1 MRSANVLELVARKRR
16 IFQGPVLTLVF
27 MFTRCPKCGHSPLP
41 ADQSLPAACGHC
53 GVILAKVGQAP
64 VRRTAGAPAAS
75 ALARSRDDAGE
86 DRPPWHS
93 MLTYVPERVDSLA
106 FGLRAALLLAFAIWS
121 WVLIRL
127 DVPSGEMGGSF
138 IHRPLLIFHEAGH
151 VIFRVLGE
159 WMGVLGG
166 TLGQLLMPL
175 VLAGAL
181 LVKNRDTFG
190 GAMGL
195 WLFGV
200 SILDVAPYMYDALDP
215 QLTLLGGGSGQD
227 SFHDW
232 IYLFESVNAVAR
244 SQAIGRTTHALGA
257 LVVLVALA
265 WAAWVLRQQ
274 YARIAGHV
282 LHEE

>member
-1 MRSANVLELVARKRR
+1 
-16 IFQGPVLTLVF
+16 

-41 ADQSLPAACGHC
+41 ADQSLPAACGAC

-64 VRRTAGAPAAS
+64 VRRAAS
-75 ALARSRDDAGE
+75 ILADDGPREERA
-86 DRPPWHS
+86 PWHA
-93 MLTYVPERVDSLA
+93 MLTYVPDRVDALA
-106 FGLRAALLLAFAIWS
+106 FYMRAALLLGFAAWS

-127 DVPSGEMGGSF
+127 DVPAGEMAGSF

-151 VIFRVLGE
+151 VVFRVLGE

-166 TLGQLLMPL
+166 TLGQLVMPL

-190 GAMGL
+190 GAIGL

-200 SILDVAPYMYDALDP
+200 SVLDVAPYMYDALDP
-215 QLTLLGGGSGQD
+215 QMTLLGGGTGRD
-227 SFHDW
+227 SMHDW
-232 IYLFESVNAVAR
+232 IYLFESMNALAR

-257 LVVLVALA
+257 VVVLLALA
-265 WAAWVLRQQ
+265 WAAWILRRQH
-274 YARIAGHV
+274 ARIAGHV

>member
-1 MRSANVLELVARKRR
+1 
-16 IFQGPVLTLVF
+16 
-27 MFTRCPKCGHSPLP
+27 
-41 ADQSLPAACGHC
+41 
-53 GVILAKVGQAP
+53 
-64 VRRTAGAPAAS
+64 
-75 ALARSRDDAGE
+75 
-86 DRPPWHS
+86 
-93 MLTYVPERVDSLA
+93 
-106 FGLRAALLLAFAIWS
+106 
-121 WVLIRL
+121 
-127 DVPSGEMGGSF
+127 
-138 IHRPLLIFHEAGH
+138 
-151 VIFRVLGE
+151 
-159 WMGVLGG
+159 
-166 TLGQLLMPL
+166 
-175 VLAGAL
+175 
-181 LVKNRDTFG
+181 
-190 GAMGL
+190 MGL